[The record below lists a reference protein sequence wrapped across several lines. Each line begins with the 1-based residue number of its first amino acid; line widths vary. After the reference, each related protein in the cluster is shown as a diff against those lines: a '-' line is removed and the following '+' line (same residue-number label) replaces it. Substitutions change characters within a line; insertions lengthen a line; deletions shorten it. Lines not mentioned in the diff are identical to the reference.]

1 VKTVIQRVTSASVAV
16 ENQTIG
22 AIGPGLLILL
32 GIHEEDTEAE
42 VDYLVRKIT
51 KLRIFED
58 EQGKMNLDLAAIAGE
73 ILSVSQFTLYAD
85 TKKGNRPSYA
95 KAARP
100 EVATD
105 LYALFNQKLR
115 EANITVA
122 TGEFGAHMQIAL
134 VNDGPVTIVID
145 TREK

>member
-1 VKTVIQRVTSASVAV
+1 MKAVIQRVTSASVAV

>member
-1 VKTVIQRVTSASVAV
+1 MKTVIQRVTSASVAV

>member
-1 VKTVIQRVTSASVAV
+1 MKAVIQRVTSASVAV

-73 ILSVSQFTLYAD
+73 VLSVSQFTLYAD

-100 EVATD
+100 EVATA

>member
-1 VKTVIQRVTSASVAV
+1 MKAVIQRVTSASVAV

-73 ILSVSQFTLYAD
+73 VLSVSQFTLYAD

>member
-1 VKTVIQRVTSASVAV
+1 MKAVIQRVTSASVAV

-100 EVATD
+100 EVATA

>member
-1 VKTVIQRVTSASVAV
+1 MKAVIQRVTSASVAV

-73 ILSVSQFTLYAD
+73 VLSVSQFTLYAD

-105 LYALFNQKLR
+105 LYALFDQKLR

>member
-1 VKTVIQRVTSASVAV
+1 MKTVIQRVTSASVAV

-73 ILSVSQFTLYAD
+73 VLSVSQFTLYAD

-100 EVATD
+100 EVATA